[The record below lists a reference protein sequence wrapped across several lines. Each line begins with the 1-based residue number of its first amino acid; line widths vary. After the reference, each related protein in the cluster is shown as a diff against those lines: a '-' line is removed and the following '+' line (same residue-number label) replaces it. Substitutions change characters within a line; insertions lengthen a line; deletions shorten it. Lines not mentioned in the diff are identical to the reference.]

1 MHFRVP
7 LQAEQAKNT
16 IQNREK
22 NFKAKEKVKI
32 FSLILKAWKRTFSF
46 AIKIR

>member
-1 MHFRVP
+1 MCLIMHFRVP

-32 FSLILKAWKRTFSF
+32 FSLILEAGRGHF
-46 AIKIR
+46 R